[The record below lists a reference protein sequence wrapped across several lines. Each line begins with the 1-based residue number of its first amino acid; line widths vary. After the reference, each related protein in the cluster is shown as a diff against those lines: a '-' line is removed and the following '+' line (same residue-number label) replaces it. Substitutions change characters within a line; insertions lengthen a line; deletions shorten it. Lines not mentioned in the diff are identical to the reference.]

1 MNNRELELLNI
12 LRKQSIELNQKANFN
27 NISYKESMALRKK
40 QDEIYRKWKFLKEY
54 RKAKEKLK

>member
-12 LRKQSIELNQKANFN
+12 LRKQSIELRETANFN
-27 NISYKESMALRKK
+27 NKSKKEVIELRKK
-40 QDEIYRKWKFLKEY
+40 QDEIYKKWKFLKEY